1 LATVIVLFILLFLQY
16 VMDDDAYQI
25 AQAEFVHSVSMG
37 QSSAGYYGLRLPAC
51 HLLKE
56 ARRALFLRTSELCR
70 PCRDKCGM

>member
-1 LATVIVLFILLFLQY
+1 
-16 VMDDDAYQI
+16 MDDDAYQI

-56 ARRALFLRTSELCR
+56 ARRAFLANVRVMPAMPR
-70 PCRDKCGM
+70 